1 MKYAQ
6 IRKYDTANGVG
17 IRTTLF
23 VSGCTL
29 NCKGCFNGQYKDFE
43 YGEPWTKEIEDNFIN
58 HINTQNVQGVS
69 ILGGEPMDQDE
80 TLVYLLRRIKEET
93 TKDVW
98 VYTGHKFENLV
109 NNFQTLNILK
119 YCDVLVDGPFIEKE
133 KDLRLAFKGSR
144 NQRIINVSKS
154 LEQHKVIL
162 LDIEEIGLCSNA

>member
-17 IRTTLF
+17 IRATLF

-29 NCKGCFNGQYKDFE
+29 NCKGCFNTQYKDFE
-43 YGEPWTKEIEDNFIN
+43 HGEQWTKEIEDNFIN

-80 TLVYLLRRIKEET
+80 TLVHLLRRIKEET
-93 TKDVW
+93 NKNIW
-98 VYTGHKFENLV
+98 IYTGYKFENLIV
-109 NNFQTLNILK
+109 NFKSFNVLK
-119 YCDVLVDGPFIEKE
+119 YCDILVDGPFIEKE

-154 LEQHKVIL
+154 LAQHQIIL
-162 LDIEEIGLCSNA
+162 FDIEERGLCINA